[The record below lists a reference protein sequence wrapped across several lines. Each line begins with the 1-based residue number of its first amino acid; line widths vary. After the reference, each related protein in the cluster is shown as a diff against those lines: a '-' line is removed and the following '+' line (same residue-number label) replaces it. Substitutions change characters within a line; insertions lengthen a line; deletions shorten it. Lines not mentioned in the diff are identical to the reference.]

1 MSENSFIR
9 GIIKGTLI
17 SVISTLFLLVFM
29 AILMVIF
36 DFSPKVYNFAYEFI
50 AAISLVFGSIVAA
63 KINKRTN
70 REGCVSGLFVGV
82 VLFLF
87 MILLGS
93 IINGKLYLSSV
104 EGYKLLIIL
113 SLSTISG
120 ILGVNMQ

>member
-63 KINKRTN
+63 KINKRK
-70 REGCVSGLFVGV
+70 GWISGLFVGV
-82 VLFLF
+82 VFFIF

-113 SLSTISG
+113 SLGTISG

>member
-1 MSENSFIR
+1 MSENSFFR

-36 DFSPKVYNFAYEFI
+36 DFSQKVYNYAYEFI

-63 KINKRTN
+63 KINKRK
-70 REGCVSGLFVGV
+70 GWISGLIVGV
-82 VLFLF
+82 VFF
-87 MILLGS
+87 IFIILLGS

>member
-63 KINKRTN
+63 KINKRK
-70 REGCVSGLFVGV
+70 GWISGLIVGV
-82 VLFLF
+82 VFF
-87 MILLGS
+87 IFIILLGS
-93 IINGKLYLSSV
+93 IINGRLYLSSV